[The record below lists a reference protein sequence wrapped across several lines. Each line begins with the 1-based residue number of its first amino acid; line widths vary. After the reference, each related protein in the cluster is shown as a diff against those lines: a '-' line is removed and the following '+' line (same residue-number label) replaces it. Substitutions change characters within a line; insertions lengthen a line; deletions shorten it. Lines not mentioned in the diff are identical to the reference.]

1 MLSWPLLNY
10 IINRLVVP
18 ILINEV
24 ADLII
29 SASVQII
36 NEVVGIISKLESESM
51 QDHIKIIFTTKY
63 II

>member
-51 QDHIKIIFTTKY
+51 QDHP
-63 II
+63 

>member
-10 IINRLVVP
+10 ITNRLVVP
-18 ILINEV
+18 IIIDEL

-36 NEVVGIISKLESESM
+36 NEVVGIISKLESESL
-51 QDHIKIIFTTKY
+51 QDHIKIMFTTKH

>member
-10 IINRLVVP
+10 ITNRLVVP
-18 ILINEV
+18 ILIDEL

-36 NEVVGIISKLESESM
+36 NKVVGIISKLESESM
-51 QDHIKIIFTTKY
+51 QDHNLQQNI
-63 II
+63 

>member
-10 IINRLVVP
+10 ITNRLVVP
-18 ILINEV
+18 ILIDELV
-24 ADLII
+24 DLII

-51 QDHIKIIFTTKY
+51 QDHIKIMFTTKH